1 MDKCAGDAGLKILPK
16 MDSANNQAI
25 VTALYA
31 ALGIGFL
38 PESYVEGHVRRGKFK
53 KIEVEGLNSAQKN
66 HLVMHK
72 NKKLNALQQQAY
84 DLVKTIAMKGVKEDR
99 V

>member
-1 MDKCAGDAGLKILPK
+1 

-31 ALGIGFL
+31 SLGIGFL
-38 PESYVEGHVRRGKFK
+38 PESYVKGHIRRGKFK
-53 KIEVEGLNSAQKN
+53 KIDIDGLNSAQKN
-66 HLVMHK
+66 NLVIHK

-84 DLVKTIAMKGVKEDR
+84 DLVKEIATKDGKESR